1 MILRKSIEEV
11 IDTARIEE
19 IVGDYVNLK
28 KRGTNLIGLCPFH
41 NEKSPSFIVSPVK
54 GIFKCFGCGK
64 AGNSVQ
70 FIIEH
75 DSLSFPEAIRQ
86 IAKKYSIQL
95 EETEV
100 TAEIEHEKQL
110 IESLY
115 IINNEAKDFFQ
126 EQLLNTEEG
135 KTIGLSYFKER
146 GLLEETIKNFE
157 LGYSPKMSTSMYNHL
172 KNKKFSIEI
181 AQKAGL
187 VSNSSIDFFRERIM
201 FPIHNISGKVAGFGG
216 RVMITKPNVGKYIN
230 SPETEI
236 YNKSNILYGLF
247 QAKKAIQKVDTC
259 IIVEGYLDVISLH
272 QNGVENVVASSGT
285 ALTSDQIRLIKRY
298 TNNIKILFDGDSA
311 GVKAATKG
319 IDLVL
324 EQSMNVMLVPMPT
337 DDDPDSLIRKLG
349 QSEFLNYM
357 NKNEIDAII
366 YKAKLAQNIP
376 NSQPIEKA
384 KLINDLITTLGK
396 IIDPSKR
403 NYYIKD
409 LVELLKYDEKLLI
422 SEINKKIKFQLNN
435 RKDESVFSPK
445 IQEKTTENDIEN
457 QAEENLTEVLAN
469 NFFNKDEL
477 QERYLIQ
484 IMIKYGNEKI
494 DDSGKLLSQYIIE
507 NIEDIIEQMDN
518 PIYKKMFLEVK
529 NLYKENTIP
538 NVNDFIHHQ
547 DEKIRMNCA
556 ELLLE
561 EYEYSKNWLDKHDM
575 ALVNQKAPELNF
587 LQDTKYSILKL
598 KIKKLDKQM
607 EENQQKMKTGK
618 TEEIDFLMKIH
629 MKLLDARNQISNML
643 NAVVLK

>member
-607 EENQQKMKTGK
+607 DENQQKMKTGK

>member
-41 NEKSPSFIVSPVK
+41 NEKSPSFIVSPLK

-70 FIIEH
+70 FIIDH

-100 TAEIEHEKQL
+100 TAEIEQEKQL

-115 IINNEAKDFFQ
+115 IINNAAKEFFQ
-126 EQLLNTEEG
+126 EQLLSTEEG
-135 KTIGLSYFKER
+135 RSVGLAYFKER
-146 GLLEETIKNFE
+146 GLLEETIKYFE
-157 LGYSPKMSTSMYNHL
+157 LGYSPKMSTSIYNHL
-172 KNKKFSIEI
+172 KNNSFSIELG
-181 AQKAGL
+181 QKAGL

-216 RVMITKPNVGKYIN
+216 RVMISKPNVGKYIN

-236 YNKSNILYGLF
+236 YNKSNILYGLY
-247 QAKKAIQKVDTC
+247 QAKKSIQKDDNC

-349 QSEFLNYM
+349 QSAFIAYVEDNA
-357 NKNEIDAII
+357 IDAII

-384 KLINDLITTLGK
+384 KLITDLIGTLAK

-435 RKDESVFSPK
+435 RVDESVFNAKK
-445 IQEKTTENDIEN
+445 IEKTAINGEN
-457 QAEENLTEVLAN
+457 QEEENKEENVISTQ
-469 NFFNKDEL
+469 FFNKDES
-477 QERYLIQ
+477 QERYLVQ
-484 IMIKYGNEKI
+484 ILIKYGNEKI
-494 DDSGKLLSQYIIE
+494 DESGKLLSQYIVE
-507 NIEDIIEQMDN
+507 NVEDIFEQIDN
-518 PIYKKMFLEVK
+518 PIYKKIFLEVK
-529 NLYKENTIP
+529 INYSANQIP
-538 NVNDFIHHQ
+538 NVNHFINHE
-547 DEKIRMNCA
+547 DEKIRLTCA
-556 ELLLE
+556 EMLLE
-561 EYEYSKNWLDKHDM
+561 EYEYSKNWIDKHDM
-575 ALVNQKAPELNF
+575 ALVNQKSPELNY
-587 LQDTKYSILKL
+587 LLDTKYTILKL

-607 EENQQKMKTGK
+607 DENQQNMKTS
-618 TEEIDFLMKIH
+618 TPDEIDFLMKVH
-629 MKLLDARNQISNML
+629 MKLLEARNQISNML